1 MSMSLQLDTCPEA
14 LELIRARVS
23 TSHFNPDFQ
32 IDDDL
37 VADLIAH
44 ACEAPSAYHL
54 QNWRFIAVRSREG
67 RQKLCDL
74 AYGQQQVT
82 DAAVTV
88 IVIGT
93 LNGHERIRANL
104 QPLVDAGH
112 MGPEDLE
119 AWASDTHRGM
129 HDRPVKQRDEAVRSA
144 SLAAMNLMTAAQ
156 ALGLASAP
164 MGGFDAAAVSA
175 EFGVAPTEL
184 PVMLVAIGRPAPGNW
199 PRKPRRPVAEVLSFV

>member
-1 MSMSLQLDTCPEA
+1 MSLQLDTCTEA
-14 LELIRARVS
+14 LKLIRARVS
-23 TSHFNPDFQ
+23 TSHFNPAFE
-32 IDDDL
+32 IDADL
-37 VADLIAH
+37 VAGLIGY

-54 QNWRFIAVRSREG
+54 QNWRFIAVKSPANK
-67 RQKLCDL
+67 QKLCDM
-74 AYGQQQVT
+74 AYGQRQVL

-129 HDRPVKQRDEAVRSA
+129 HDKPVKQRDEAIRSG

-175 EFGVAPTEL
+175 EFGIEATEL
-184 PVMLVAIGRPAPGNW
+184 PVMLVALGRPAPGNW

>member
-1 MSMSLQLDTCPEA
+1 MSLQLNTCPQA
-14 LELIRARVS
+14 LELIRERVS
-23 TSHFNPDFQ
+23 TSHFNPAFE

-37 VADLIAH
+37 VANLIGY

-54 QNWRFIAVRSREG
+54 QNWRFIAVKSPAGKQR
-67 RQKLCDL
+67 LCDM
-74 AYGQQQVT
+74 AYGQRQVL

-112 MGPEDLE
+112 MGQEDME
-119 AWASDTHRGM
+119 AWANDTHRGM
-129 HDRPVKQRDEAVRSA
+129 HDKPVKQRDEAIRSA

-156 ALGLASAP
+156 ALGLNSAP

-175 EFGVAPTEL
+175 EYGIAPTEL

-199 PRKPRRPVAEVLSFV
+199 PRKPRRPVDEVLSFA

>member
-1 MSMSLQLDTCPEA
+1 MSLQLDTCTEA

-23 TSHFNPDFQ
+23 TSHFNPAFE

-54 QNWRFIAVRSREG
+54 QNWRFIAVKSATGKE
-67 RQKLCDL
+67 KLCEL
-74 AYGQQQVT
+74 AYGQQQVIN
-82 DAAVTV
+82 AAVTV

-129 HDRPVKQRDEAVRSA
+129 HDRPVKQRDEAIRSA

-164 MGGFDAAAVSA
+164 MGGFDAVAVSA
-175 EFGVAPTEL
+175 EFGIEATEL

-199 PRKPRRPVAEVLSFV
+199 PRKPRRPVAEVLSFA

>member
-1 MSMSLQLDTCPEA
+1 MSLQLDTCTQA

-23 TSHFNPDFQ
+23 TSHFNPAFE
-32 IDDDL
+32 IDDEL
-37 VADLIAH
+37 ITDLIAH

-54 QNWRFIAVRSREG
+54 QNWRFIAVKSVASKE
-67 RQKLCDL
+67 KLCQL

-112 MGPEDLE
+112 MGQEDMD
-119 AWASDTHRGM
+119 AWANDTHRGM
-129 HDRPVKQRDEAVRSA
+129 HDKPVKQRDEAIRSGA
-144 SLAAMNLMTAAQ
+144 LAAMTLMTAAQ
-156 ALGLASAP
+156 ALGLVSAP

-175 EFGVAPTEL
+175 EFGIEATEL

-199 PRKPRRPVAEVLSFV
+199 PRKPRRPVEDVLSIV

>member
-1 MSMSLQLDTCPEA
+1 MSLQLDTCTEA

-23 TSHFNPDFQ
+23 TSHFNPAFE

-54 QNWRFIAVRSREG
+54 QNWRFIAVKSATGKE
-67 RQKLCDL
+67 KLCQL
-74 AYGQQQVT
+74 AYGQQQVIN
-82 DAAVTV
+82 AAVTV

-93 LNGHERIRANL
+93 LNGHERIRDNL

-129 HDRPVKQRDEAVRSA
+129 HERPVKQRDEAIRSA

-164 MGGFDAAAVSA
+164 MGGFDAVAVSA
-175 EFGVAPTEL
+175 EFGIEATEL

>member
-1 MSMSLQLDTCPEA
+1 MSLQLDPCTEA

-23 TSHFNPDFQ
+23 TSHFNPAFE

-37 VADLIAH
+37 VTDLIAY

-54 QNWRFIAVRSREG
+54 QNWRFVAVRSGECK
-67 RQKLCDL
+67 QKLRDL
-74 AYGQQQVT
+74 AYGQQQVA

-112 MGPEDLE
+112 MKPADLD
-119 AWASDTHRGM
+119 AWAGDTHRGM
-129 HDRPVKQRDEAVRSA
+129 HDRPVKQRDEAIRSA
-144 SLAAMNLMTAAQ
+144 SLAAMNLMMAAQ

-175 EFGVAPTEL
+175 EFGLAPTEL

-199 PRKPRRPVAEVLSFV
+199 PRKPRRPVAEVLSIV

>member
-1 MSMSLQLDTCPEA
+1 MSLQLNTYPQA

-23 TSHFNPDFQ
+23 TSHFNPAFE

-37 VADLIAH
+37 VADLIGY

-74 AYGQQQVT
+74 AYGQHQVK

-93 LNGHERIRANL
+93 LDGHERIRANL

-119 AWASDTHRGM
+119 AWANDTHRGM
-129 HDRPVKQRDEAVRSA
+129 HDRPAKQRDEAVRSG

-175 EFGVAPTEL
+175 EFGLAPTEL

-199 PRKPRRPVAEVLSFV
+199 PRKPRRPVGEVLSIV

>member
-1 MSMSLQLDTCPEA
+1 M
-14 LELIRARVS
+14 
-23 TSHFNPDFQ
+23 
-32 IDDDL
+32 
-37 VADLIAH
+37 
-44 ACEAPSAYHL
+44 
-54 QNWRFIAVRSREG
+54 
-67 RQKLCDL
+67 
-74 AYGQQQVT
+74 
-82 DAAVTV
+82 TV

-129 HDRPVKQRDEAVRSA
+129 HERPVKQRDEAIRSA

-156 ALGLASAP
+156 AMGLSSAP
-164 MGGFDAAAVSA
+164 MGGFDAVAVSA
-175 EFGVAPTEL
+175 EFGIEATEL

>member
-1 MSMSLQLDTCPEA
+1 MSLQLHACAEA

-23 TSHFNPDFQ
+23 TSHFNPAFE
-32 IDDDL
+32 IDDEL
-37 VADLIAH
+37 VTDLIAY

-54 QNWRFIAVRSREG
+54 QNWRFIAVKSPTG
-67 RQKLCDL
+67 KQKLCEL
-74 AYGQQQVT
+74 AYGQHQVK

-93 LNGHERIRANL
+93 LDGHERIRANL

-119 AWASDTHRGM
+119 AWAGDTHRGM
-129 HDRPVKQRDEAVRSA
+129 HERPVKQRDEAVRSA

-175 EFGVAPTEL
+175 EFGLAPTEL

-199 PRKPRRPVAEVLSFV
+199 PRKPRRPVGELLSFV

>member
-1 MSMSLQLDTCPEA
+1 MSLQLDTCTEA

-23 TSHFNPDFQ
+23 TSHFNPAFE
-32 IDDDL
+32 IDDYL

-54 QNWRFIAVRSREG
+54 QNWRFIAVKSATGKE
-67 RQKLCDL
+67 KLCQL
-74 AYGQQQVT
+74 AYGQQQVIN
-82 DAAVTV
+82 AAVTV

-93 LNGHERIRANL
+93 LNGHERIRDNL

-129 HDRPVKQRDEAVRSA
+129 HERPVKQRDEAIRSA

-156 ALGLASAP
+156 AMGLASAP

-175 EFGVAPTEL
+175 EFGIEATEL
-184 PVMLVAIGRPAPGNW
+184 PVMLVAIGQPAPGNW

>member
-1 MSMSLQLDTCPEA
+1 MSLQLDPCTEA
-14 LELIRARVS
+14 LALIRARVS
-23 TSHFNPDFQ
+23 TSHFNPAFE
-32 IDDDL
+32 IDDDV
-37 VADLIAH
+37 VADLIGY

-54 QNWRFIAVRSREG
+54 QNWRFIAVRSG
-67 RQKLCDL
+67 AGKQKLCER
-74 AYGQQQVT
+74 AYGQQQVK

-112 MGPEDLE
+112 MKPADLD
-119 AWASDTHRGM
+119 AWANDTHRGM
-129 HDRPVKQRDEAVRSA
+129 HDRPMKQRDEAIRSA

-164 MGGFDAAAVSA
+164 MGGFDAAAVCA
-175 EFGVAPTEL
+175 EFGIEATEL

-199 PRKPRRPVAEVLSFV
+199 PRKPRRPVEEVLSIV

>member
-1 MSMSLQLDTCPEA
+1 MSLQLNTCPQT

-23 TSHFNPDFQ
+23 TSHFNPAFE

-37 VADLIAH
+37 VVDLIGY

-74 AYGQQQVT
+74 AYGQHQVK

-93 LNGHERIRANL
+93 LDGHQRIRANL

-119 AWASDTHRGM
+119 AWANDTHRGM
-129 HDRPVKQRDEAVRSA
+129 HDRPAKQRDEAIRSA

-164 MGGFDAAAVSA
+164 MGGFDAVAVSA
-175 EFGVAPTEL
+175 AFGLAPTEL

-199 PRKPRRPVAEVLSFV
+199 PRKPRRPVGEVLSIV

>member
-1 MSMSLQLDTCPEA
+1 MSLQLTPCSEA
-14 LELIRARVS
+14 LALIRARVS
-23 TSHFNPDFQ
+23 TGHFNPDFE

-37 VADLIAH
+37 VADLIGY

-67 RQKLCDL
+67 KEKLCEL
-74 AYGQQQVT
+74 AYGQQQVAH
-82 DAAVTV
+82 AAVTV

-93 LNGHERIRANL
+93 LDGHKRIRANL
-104 QPLVDAGH
+104 QPLVDAGL
-112 MGPEDLE
+112 MAQADLE

-129 HDRPVKQRDEAVRSA
+129 HDRPVKQRDEAIRSA

-164 MGGFDAAAVSA
+164 MGGFDAAAVSTQ
-175 EFGVAPTEL
+175 FGLAPTEL

-199 PRKPRRPVAEVLSFV
+199 PRKPRRPVGEVLSFV

>member
-1 MSMSLQLDTCPEA
+1 MPLPLDPCTEA
-14 LELIRARVS
+14 LKLIRARVS
-23 TSHFNPDFQ
+23 TSHFNPAFE

-37 VADLIAH
+37 VADLIAY

-54 QNWRFIAVRSREG
+54 QNWRFIAVKSAAGKE
-67 RQKLCDL
+67 KLCQL
-74 AYGQQQVT
+74 AYGQQQVA

-119 AWASDTHRGM
+119 AWANDTHRGM
-129 HDRPVKQRDEAVRSA
+129 HDKPVKQRDEAIRSGA
-144 SLAAMNLMTAAQ
+144 LAAMTLMTAAQ

-175 EFGVAPTEL
+175 EFGIGATEL

-199 PRKPRRPVAEVLSFV
+199 PRKPRRPVEDVLAIV

>member
-1 MSMSLQLDTCPEA
+1 MSLQLDTCTEA

-23 TSHFNPDFQ
+23 TSHFNPAFE

-54 QNWRFIAVRSREG
+54 QNWRFIAVKSTAGKE
-67 RQKLCDL
+67 KLCEL
-74 AYGQQQVT
+74 AYAQQQVAN
-82 DAAVTV
+82 AAVTV

-119 AWASDTHRGM
+119 AWANDTHRGM
-129 HDRPVKQRDEAVRSA
+129 HERPVKQRDEAIRSA

-156 ALGLASAP
+156 AMGLASAP
-164 MGGFDAAAVSA
+164 MGGFDAVAVSA
-175 EFGVAPTEL
+175 EFGIEATEL